1 MPSFISHFDNKFT
14 LKRKG
19 FFALGAVAFA
29 VLWIIGWLIFPMEFF
44 SLFFDFTA
52 GSYVTLALMSAF
64 VTIVFNWLFTL
75 ISRQN
80 ISVTFTF
87 TSNLVFQIGMFF
99 LFAAFRYSIP
109 YLWIIT
115 AVVHLILTILI
126 FIFSKPIELTSVKRV
141 KNKKAPIGNKLKIVL
156 GLAYSLLG
164 DGLYLLI
171 NYIFIR
177 LAYGQIE

>member
-1 MPSFISHFDNKFT
+1 MFSFISRFDNKFT
-14 LKRKG
+14 PKKKG

-64 VTIVFNWLFTL
+64 VTMIFNWLFTL

-80 ISVTFTF
+80 ISASLTFV
-87 TSNLVFQIGMFF
+87 SNLVFQIGMFF

-115 AVVHLILTILI
+115 AVVHLILTVLI
-126 FIFSKPIELTSVKRV
+126 FIFSKPVEFTSVKRV

-156 GLAYSLLG
+156 GLAYSLFG
-164 DGLYLLI
+164 DALYIILNL
-171 NYIFIR
+171 IFIR
-177 LAYGQIE
+177 LAYGAM